1 MLTLDLVRVPGVLGI
16 YGKSGDVFPER
27 MSLLHP
33 TAAKAFAELEAA
45 LGCKVRVSDM
55 FRTAEQSFTAMQQK
69 TGVQPPAYSLHN
81 YGIAIDI
88 ATDAV
93 LKATGFDKPKLDM
106 FFASFGWHCH
116 RKDGQRGSEDWHY
129 NHFGV
134 NIEAAP
140 FLAAAAK
147 SKVTSAAGEARIQAL
162 YGSAL
167 RLNDV
172 QAQTALA
179 TLKLYGGEIDGAFGT
194 RSREALKAFQRTWKI
209 AATGDLDERTQR
221 VLAYVTATVRIHPST
236 QASSV

>member
-1 MLTLDLVRVPGVLGI
+1 MLTLDLARVPGVLGI

-106 FFASFGWHCH
+106 FFSRFGWWCH
-116 RKDGQRGSEDWHY
+116 RKDGKRGMEDWHF
-129 NHFGV
+129 NHLGAPTD
-134 NIEAAP
+134 AAA
-140 FLAAAAK
+140 FLAVSAK
-147 SKVTSAAGEARIQAL
+147 STNTSAAGEARIQSL

-167 RLNDV
+167 RVSDV
-172 QAQTALA
+172 QAQTALSA
-179 TLKLYGGEIDGAFGT
+179 LKLYGGDIDGAFGT
-194 RSREALKAFQRTWKI
+194 RSREALKAFQRTWKLQ
-209 AATGDLDERTQR
+209 ATGDLDERTQR
-221 VLAYVTATVRIHPST
+221 VLAYVTATVRSQPST
-236 QASSV
+236 QAPSV